1 MKKFLLPA
9 MIAVAASTAPSAA
22 ADMMVKKAPMAA
34 PAPAPTWDVA
44 FGAIVMSDYNFRG
57 VSQSNKGWSA
67 GAYFEPQL
75 FTPIGT
81 FYAGV
86 AGYGINWP
94 FNYGFTDPSAE
105 IDLYGGWRNTWGAFS
120 ADLGFLYYY
129 YPKEQ
134 FTGTTNN
141 SDFWEIYLKLAYA
154 ITPDLTI
161 GGNVFYSPDILNY
174 SQSFNTFANAGT
186 GINGDAEAWYVSG
199 TMKWV
204 TPWKWGDLGA
214 FVSGEYGHWFIE
226 KAPFIAAGALQGTG
240 WVDPSYSYWNAG
252 IGLTYKALTL
262 DFRYHGTDQSALDCS
277 SFLLVAVGNPSNS
290 WCGDTFIFSV
300 KADTTL
306 NALK

>member
-9 MIAVAASTAPSAA
+9 LIALAASTAPAAA
-22 ADMMVKKAPMAA
+22 ADMMVKKAMAPV

-44 FGAIVMSDYNFRG
+44 FGGVIMSDYNFRG

-75 FTPIGT
+75 FTPVGT

-94 FNYGFTDPSAE
+94 TSFGFTDPSSE

-134 FTGTTNN
+134 FNGFTNN

-154 ITPDLTI
+154 ITPDLVV
-161 GGNVFYSPDILNY
+161 GGNVFYSPDVLNY
-174 SQSFNTFANAGT
+174 SESFNTLAGLGL
-186 GINGDAEAWYVSG
+186 GIPGDAEAWYVSG
-199 TMKWV
+199 TLKWI
-204 TPWKWGDLGA
+204 TPWKAGDLGS
-214 FVSGEYGHWFIE
+214 FVSGEFGHWFIE
-226 KAPFIAAGALQGTG
+226 SAPFVAAGG
-240 WVDPSYSYWNAG
+240 VNPSYSYYNVG
-252 IGLTYKALTL
+252 IGLTYKALTF
-262 DFRYHGTDQSALDCS
+262 DFRYHGTDQNVTECA
-277 SFLLVAVGNPSNS
+277 SFLLTTVGNQSNK
-290 WCGDTFIFSV
+290 WCDDTFIFSV